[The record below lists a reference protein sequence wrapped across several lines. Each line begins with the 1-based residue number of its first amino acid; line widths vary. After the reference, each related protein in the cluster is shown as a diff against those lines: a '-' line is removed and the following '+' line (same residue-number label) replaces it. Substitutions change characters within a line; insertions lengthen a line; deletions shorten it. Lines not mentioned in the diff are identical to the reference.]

1 MTLAATLGAAQPNA
15 WADDRGIDIGGGEGE
30 IEAAASV
37 EGHFGVTQP
46 YARRASWQRAST
58 KLLAV
63 RAGIGFGRQGPFDDL
78 RLTLEG
84 GYIVAADERVD
95 RRGDVLPEGYRFYGE
110 DDAGYVRATVRGD
123 VVHTPRY
130 ALEVSLTGTAPIDV
144 DLAKF
149 SHVHIHYASGGVA
162 FRAHLTPPDALV
174 RLDGFSRGFVGSG
187 AYDGTF
193 QHNAQLGLDAL
204 LGLSIRRWLFPWRVT
219 LAAGPAFLAD
229 LDDQVNE
236 VYREAYAAVS
246 PDLVAGQRV
255 QQYQLAVRVMPSF
268 AITDYAAL
276 DLRFDG
282 QLAGHNARSTLIF
295 AAALRTAF

>member
-1 MTLAATLGAAQPNA
+1 MASLSIAAAPAL
-15 WADDRGIDIGGGEGE
+15 ADDRGTDIGGGEGE
-30 IEAAASV
+30 IEAAARV

-46 YARRASWQRAST
+46 YARRATWQRANT

-63 RAGIGFGRQGPFDDL
+63 QAGIGFGRQGPFDHL

-84 GYIVAADERVD
+84 GYVVSDDERVD
-95 RRGDVLPEGYRFYGE
+95 RRGDVLPLDHRFYGE
-110 DDAGYVRATVRGD
+110 DDAGYARATLRAD
-123 VVHTPRY
+123 VVHTPHY
-130 ALEVSLTGTAPIDV
+130 ALEVSVTGTAPIDL

-149 SHVHIHYASGGVA
+149 SHVHVHYAAAGVA
-162 FRAHLTPPDALV
+162 FRAHLSEPGALV
-174 RLDGFSRGFVGSG
+174 RLDGLSRGFLGSG

-204 LGLSIRRWLFPWRVT
+204 LAISFRRWLFPWRFTV
-219 LAAGPAFLAD
+219 AAGPAFLAD

-236 VYREAYAAVS
+236 IYREAYEAVS
-246 PDLVAGQRV
+246 PDLVAGQRIR
-255 QQYQLAVRVMPSF
+255 QHQLAVRVLPSF
-268 AITDYAAL
+268 GITDYATL

-282 QLAGHNARSTLIF
+282 QLAGQNARSTLLF